1 MILVIAELIEI
12 FPENALMDKI
22 ATILM
27 ETLGIHDFCALPK
40 LVSDVLT

>member
-12 FPENALMDKI
+12 LPENALMDKI
-22 ATILM
+22 ATIFM